1 MTLEFVGAS
10 VYVLSHVAQDLK
22 LQMFILTLLK
32 ISSNFSSQLSSD
44 RTDFQECILIA
55 SKAISQGLE
64 F

>member
-1 MTLEFVGAS
+1 
-10 VYVLSHVAQDLK
+10 

-44 RTDFQECILIA
+44 STDFQECILIA